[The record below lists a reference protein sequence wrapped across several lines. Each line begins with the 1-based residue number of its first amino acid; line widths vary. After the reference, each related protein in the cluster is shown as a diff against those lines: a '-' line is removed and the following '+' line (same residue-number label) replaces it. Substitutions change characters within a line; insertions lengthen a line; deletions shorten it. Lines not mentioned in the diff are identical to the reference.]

1 MFENKVVNL
10 DPCETLWIELR
21 ARCQTGSAHKRIWPV
36 MLVLYRTFL
45 LILLFYPY
53 FLTNI
58 IL

>member
-10 DPCETLWIELR
+10 DQCETLWIELR

-36 MLVLYRTFL
+36 MLVSYRTFTNTAFL
-45 LILLFYPY
+45 PY